1 MRASTRA
8 PASGSHHDRAHA
20 GGSTWHSLAM
30 TSASPDVLSVRAL
43 NRATLHR
50 QLLLERERLPA
61 ADAIERL
68 VGMQAQV
75 PVDPYVGLWTRLDGF
90 RPEELGALITGRGA
104 VRASLMRATI
114 HLVTAR
120 DMLTLRPL
128 MEPVI
133 ARMFWTGSP
142 FGRAIKGVDT
152 DALVSMVRELIEERP
167 RTRAELRPL
176 LEERWP
182 GEDSDAMSAI
192 GYLLP
197 VVQVPPRGVWG
208 QSGQATW
215 TTAES
220 WLGRPLEAEPSID
233 DLVMRYFAGYG
244 PAAVMDIQAWCGLT
258 KLREVV
264 DRLGPG
270 LRVFRD
276 EAGRELFDVP
286 DAPRPDPD
294 TPAPVRF
301 LPEYDNALLGYKD
314 RTRMIGI
321 EARRRLDSDILGN
334 FSTFLVDGFVAGR
347 WKFTRERSTATITL
361 EPVVRLSASAR
372 TSLTDE
378 GERLVAFLV
387 PDAERR
393 DVRISRATGKRSER

>member
-1 MRASTRA
+1 M
-8 PASGSHHDRAHA
+8 
-20 GGSTWHSLAM
+20 
-30 TSASPDVLSVRAL
+30 ASPSPNVLTIREL
-43 NRATLHR
+43 NRATLAR
-50 QLLLERERLPA
+50 QLLLERAALPA

-75 PVDPYVGLWTRLDGF
+75 PMDPYIGLWTRLKGF
-90 RPEELGALITGRGA
+90 DPVELSDLLTSRNA

-120 DMLTLRPL
+120 DMRTLRPL

-133 ARMFWTGSP
+133 QRMFWTGSP

-152 DALVSMVRELIEERP
+152 DALVAMVRVLIEERP

-176 LEERWP
+176 LAERWP
-182 GEDSDAMSAI
+182 DHDSDALSAI

-220 WLGRPLEAEPSID
+220 WLDRPLEPEPSID
-233 DLVMRYFAGYG
+233 DLVVRYLAGYG

-258 KLREVV
+258 KLKEVV
-264 DRLGPG
+264 ERLRPG
-270 LRVFRD
+270 LREYRD
-276 EAGRELFDVP
+276 ESGRELFDVP
-286 DAPRPDPD
+286 DAPLPDAD
-294 TPAPVRF
+294 MPAPVRF
-301 LPEYDNALLGYKD
+301 LPEYDNSLLGYKD
-314 RTRMIGI
+314 RTRMIGT

-347 WKFTRERSTATITL
+347 WKLARERGAARITI
-361 EPVVRLSASAR
+361 EPVVRLSASDRAG
-372 TSLTDE
+372 LIDE
-378 GERLVAFLV
+378 GNRLATFLV
-387 PDAERR
+387 PDADTH
-393 DVRISRATGKRSER
+393 DVRVAHATGGGKR

>member
-1 MRASTRA
+1 MARRRDRDRLTPTR
-8 PASGSHHDRAHA
+8 DIL
-20 GGSTWHSLAM
+20 T
-30 TSASPDVLSVRAL
+30 VREL
-43 NRATLHR
+43 NRATLAR
-50 QLLLERERLPA
+50 QLLLERANLSA
-61 ADAIERL
+61 SDAIERL

-75 PVDPYVGLWTRLDGF
+75 PMDPYVGLWTRLDGF
-90 RPEELGALITGRGA
+90 DQAELAALLTDRKA

-120 DMLTLRPL
+120 DMATLRPL

-133 ARMFWTGSP
+133 QRMFWTGSP

-152 DALVSMVRELIEERP
+152 EALVSLVRELIEEQP

-176 LEERWP
+176 LAERWP
-182 GEDSDAMSAI
+182 DHDSDALSAI

-220 WLGRPLEAEPSID
+220 WLGHALDAEPSID
-233 DLVMRYFAGYG
+233 DLVMRYLAAYG

-258 KLREVV
+258 KLTEVV
-264 DRLGPG
+264 ERLRPG

-276 EAGRELFDVP
+276 DAGRELFDVP
-286 DAPRPDPD
+286 DAPLPDAD

-301 LPEYDNALLGYKD
+301 LPEYDNSLLGYKD
-314 RTRMIGI
+314 RTRMIGT
-321 EARRRLDSDILGN
+321 EERRRLDSDILGN

-347 WKFTRERSTATITL
+347 WKLTRERTTARVTI
-361 EPVVRLSASAR
+361 EPVVRLSAPAR
-372 TSLTDE
+372 TGLTDE
-378 GERLVAFLV
+378 GGRLAAFLV
-387 PDAERR
+387 PDAETH
-393 DVRISRATGKRSER
+393 DVRFARKGAPK

>member
-1 MRASTRA
+1 M
-8 PASGSHHDRAHA
+8 PG
-20 GGSTWHSLAM
+20 
-30 TSASPDVLSVRAL
+30 DVLSARAL
-43 NRATLHR
+43 NRATLAR
-50 QLLLERERLPA
+50 QMLLERANLSA

-90 RPEELGALITGRGA
+90 RPEELAELLTKRRA

-120 DMLTLRPL
+120 DMRRLRPL

-142 FGRAIKGVDT
+142 FGRAIEGVDT
-152 DALVSMVRELIEERP
+152 ETLVALVRDLIEERP

-176 LEERWP
+176 LAERWP
-182 GEDSDAMSAI
+182 DCDDDALSAI
-192 GYLLP
+192 AYLLP
-197 VVQVPPRGVWG
+197 VVQVTPRGVWG

-220 WLGRPLEAEPSID
+220 WLGRPLDPKPSIEN
-233 DLVMRYFAGYG
+233 VIMRYFAGYG

-264 DRLGPG
+264 ERLRPR

-276 EAGRELFDVP
+276 EVGRELFDVS
-286 DAPRPDPD
+286 DSPRPEPD
-294 TPAPVRF
+294 TPAPARF

-314 RTRMIGI
+314 RTRMTV
-321 EARRRLDSDILGN
+321 EESRRWLESDILGN
-334 FSTFLVDGFVAGR
+334 FSTFLVDGRIGGR
-347 WKFTRERSTATITL
+347 WKFARERDTATLTI
-361 EPVVRLSASAR
+361 EPVIRLSEAEAAE
-372 TSLTDE
+372 LTDE
-378 GERLVAFLV
+378 GSRLLVFLA
-387 PDAERR
+387 PDAGGR
-393 DVRISRATGKRSER
+393 DVRIARPAGRSRKKR

>member
-1 MRASTRA
+1 MA
-8 PASGSHHDRAHA
+8 PP
-20 GGSTWHSLAM
+20 
-30 TSASPDVLSVRAL
+30 SPDVLTVRAL
-43 NRATLHR
+43 NRATLAR
-50 QLLLERERLPA
+50 QLLLERAALPA

-75 PVDPYVGLWTRLDGF
+75 PIDPYIGLWTRLVGF
-90 RPEELGALITGRGA
+90 RPQELGALITDRKA

-120 DMLTLRPL
+120 DMRRLRPL

-133 ARMFWTGSP
+133 QRMFWTGSP
-142 FGRAIKGVDT
+142 FGRAIKDIDA
-152 DALVSMVRELIEERP
+152 DALVAMVRTLIEERP

-176 LEERWP
+176 LAERWP
-182 GEDSDAMSAI
+182 DHDSDAMSAI

-220 WLGRPLEAEPSID
+220 WLGRPLDAKPSID
-233 DLVMRYFAGYG
+233 DLVKRYVAGYG

-258 KLREVV
+258 KLGEVV
-264 DRLGPG
+264 DRLRPN
-270 LRVFRD
+270 LRAFRD
-276 EAGRELFDVP
+276 EEGRELLDLP
-286 DAPRPDPD
+286 DAPRPDAE

-301 LPEYDNALLGYKD
+301 LPEYDNTLLGYKD
-314 RTRMIGI
+314 RTRMIGT

-347 WKFTRERSTATITL
+347 WKLARKRNTATITL

-372 TSLTDE
+372 ASLIDE
-378 GERLVAFLV
+378 GDRLVAFLV
-387 PDAERR
+387 PDAETR
-393 DVRISRATGKRSER
+393 DVRISRTTGTRSER